1 MSALLLV
8 VTVLFTRYQTAIY
21 DEGFM
26 RSMIPQHSGAAL
38 MCENPR
44 LEDPEILQ
52 LCREIIE
59 SQQRGISQ
67 MNRILERK

>member
-1 MSALLLV
+1 
-8 VTVLFTRYQTAIY
+8 
-21 DEGFM
+21 
-26 RSMIPQHSGAAL
+26 

-59 SQQRGISQ
+59 SQQREISQ